1 MKARLAPVYF
11 QSADREEFNQ
21 QLETL
26 KGLLADEAE
35 ILEPKALGASLPE
48 ADAVLFPQLVGEA
61 FQRVEEIKKTNLPLV
76 VATSEF
82 GTVAMWDWEIISFF
96 KSEGLKVF
104 SPYHPDLTKSICRA
118 LAVRRQMRNSKYLMY
133 QDDPGQGFQADI
145 FKRFYWWEDRCT
157 RDIEKRF
164 GLSIEYRSL
173 KEFGRESSR
182 IPDKEAEAAW
192 RDWAPRLKTEAV
204 STRQINS
211 AVKVYLAAKQAIQAD
226 PAIVGIGSNCLNE
239 SHFSDTTP
247 CLAWTMLYEELGILW
262 ACEADTISLLTKHI
276 VNKSLGAPV
285 MMSNIY
291 PSLVGMAA
299 LKHEK
304 IDRFPD
310 VEEPDNCL
318 LIVHCGYFGLLPDCF
333 ATEWTLRPKV
343 LSIVDENAVAVDG
356 RLPEG
361 DISLVKL
368 DLTFQKMMV
377 AKGTLEKY
385 VQFPGSD
392 CRNGAV
398 IRISNGHKLMNSFY
412 SHHVILVPGHWDKE
426 FTNLAKV
433 FDFTLEEF

>member
-1 MKARLAPVYF
+1 MKARLVPVYF
-11 QSADREEFNQ
+11 QSGENDEFKQ
-21 QLETL
+21 QLEIL
-26 KGLLADEAE
+26 KALLSDEAE
-35 ILEPKALGASLPE
+35 ILEPAALGASLPE
-48 ADAVLFPQLVGEA
+48 ADAVLFPQLLGDA
-61 FQRVEEIKKTNLPLV
+61 FKQVEEVRKTNLPLLV
-76 VATSEF
+76 VTSEF

-104 SPYHPDLTKSICRA
+104 APYHLDLTKKICRA
-118 LAVRRQMRNSKYLMY
+118 LAVRREMRNSKYLMY

-145 FKRFYWWEDRCT
+145 FKRFYWWEDRCA
-157 RDIEKRF
+157 RDIEKKF
-164 GLSIEYRSL
+164 GITIEKRSL
-173 KEFGRESSR
+173 KAFGQESGR
-182 IPDKEAEAAW
+182 VPDGEAEATW
-192 RDWAPRLKTEAV
+192 KNWASRLKTEGL
-204 STRQINS
+204 SPKQIRS
-211 AVKVYLAAKQAIQAD
+211 AVKVYLAAKRAIEAD
-226 PAIVGIGSNCLNE
+226 PTIVGIGSNCLNE

-247 CLAWTMLYEELGILW
+247 CLAWTMLFEEMGILW

-276 VNKSLGAPV
+276 VNKSLGVPV

-310 VEEPDNCL
+310 VEHPDNCL
-318 LIVHCGYFGLLPDCF
+318 LIVHCGYFGLLPGCL
-333 ATEWTLRPKV
+333 ASEWTLRPKV
-343 LSIVDENAVAVDG
+343 LAIVNDNAVAVDG

-392 CRNGAV
+392 CRNGALV
-398 IRISNGHKLMNSFY
+398 RISDGHKLMNSFY
-412 SHHVILVPGHWDKE
+412 SHHIILVPGHWDKE
-426 FTNLAKV
+426 FINLAKV
-433 FDFTLEEF
+433 FDLTLEEF